1 MTLHLRSKG
10 NFSKQFLRTGLMIMP
25 LTVAIIGFPKL
36 MQAQSQPQ
44 PQPTNIPSNP
54 PTTAT
59 PTQVEQPNTA
69 QPNTAQPNTVQPN
82 NPSNNSVNTNSNPAS
97 DIPTNTYSVDTLP
110 VTEPDKNNSQNSQR
124 GKFNLTVMQS
134 RPLLSR
140 LVMRVSLKSKSDAGY
155 LGERFIGDF
164 LYTLNQKVTFNRG
177 SKPGDRVVVRL
188 IDLQNRLIGYSE
200 FELLEENAAVRLILP
215 NLPSIYGQ
223 LRTVFGIDKDQNG
236 EIDRARGSSAYS
248 YFTQVSLEPGEK
260 LSKAKAKFLADTTD
274 IMPNQFNLTDLPAQ
288 IRNPAYVNYPSSF
301 TTGSFALSNRTVD
314 VFTQALPSTLIAM
327 PGKLAPLLN
336 VNSKRAQTID
346 IGRQIQ
352 IYAELK
358 LDPAQGNTVFQQ

>member
-1 MTLHLRSKG
+1 MTPHLHSKG
-10 NFSKQFLRTGLMIMP
+10 NFSKQFLRTVLMIMP
-25 LTVAIIGFPKL
+25 LTVTIISFPKL
-36 MQAQSQPQ
+36 MQAQSQAQ
-44 PQPTNIPSNP
+44 SQPTNIPSNL

-59 PTQVEQPNTA
+59 PTQVEQPNIA
-69 QPNTAQPNTVQPN
+69 QPKPPQSPN

-124 GKFNLTVMQS
+124 GQFNLTVRQN

-140 LVMRVSLKSKSDAGY
+140 LVMRVSLKSKSAAGY
-155 LGERFIGDF
+155 LGEHFIGDF
-164 LYTLNQKVTFNRG
+164 LYTLNQRVTFTRG

-200 FELLEENAAVRLILP
+200 FELLEENAAVSLILP

-248 YFTQVSLEPGEK
+248 YFTQISLDPGEK

-288 IRNPAYVNYPSSF
+288 IRNPAYINYPSSF

-327 PGKLAPLLN
+327 PGKLAPFLN

-346 IGRQIQ
+346 ISRQIQ